1 MPAADPKTD
10 PTAILS
16 LFDQLSDDLGDAL
29 AGLDDWGLTGTIP
42 GQYHHDV
49 VADQLMIAPLIDAG
63 FRVLT
68 EESGI
73 VTAPGTNGA
82 EGAGRSGPGS
92 ITVVVDPVDGST
104 NASHGLPWYATSL
117 CAVDAEGPL
126 AAHVVNL
133 ATGQRFQ
140 AVRGE
145 GVEVDA
151 GLADR
156 SEFGPS
162 GCDTL
167 SDAIVSLSGL
177 PPSHGGWRQFRA
189 YGACALDMCAVAGGL
204 VDAFVDV
211 DGAHGVWDY
220 LGAQLVCS
228 EAGVVLAD
236 AQGRDLVVLDPAE
249 RRAPIAAAT
258 QELLDG
264 LLAMWAGWQ

>member
-1 MPAADPKTD
+1 M
-10 PTAILS
+10 LG

-29 AGLDDWGLTGTIP
+29 AGLEDWGLTGTIP

-49 VADQLMIAPLIDAG
+49 VADELMIGPLLDAG
-63 FRVLT
+63 YRVLT

-73 VTAPGTNGA
+73 VAAAPGGTSA
-82 EGAGRSGPGS
+82 SE

-104 NASHGLPWYATSL
+104 NASHGLPWFATSL
-117 CAVDAEGPL
+117 CAVDADGPL

-140 AVRGE
+140 AVRNE
-145 GVEVDA
+145 GIEVDP

-156 SEFGPS
+156 RDFGPS
-162 GCDTL
+162 DCDRL

-204 VDAFVDV
+204 VDGFVDV

-220 LGAQLVCS
+220 LGAQLVCA
-228 EAGVVLAD
+228 EAGVALAD
-236 AQGRDLVVLDPAE
+236 GAGRDLVVLDPAQ

-258 QELLDG
+258 PALLDE
-264 LLAMWAGWQ
+264 LVAMWAEWR